1 MSEMTKSE
9 EPPDRRRSHPVDK
22 QADLRRPDI
31 GPLDRLE
38 FLTDAIFGIVMT
50 LIVLEIAVPHG
61 PESRLPAQ
69 LDALVPTFLTYALT
83 FVTLG
88 GLWFGNRTQS
98 RFIVRGDH
106 PFAWLALLMLG
117 LLALVPFSA
126 GFLARFPLTRIAVL
140 IFGLHLVVVFTLH
153 GTLWLYASFRP
164 WLLRDDVS
172 AAYRRRSRLLA
183 FLPAIGYA
191 VATALGVLFP
201 LAGLIGFLLVPL
213 PIVTGLYYR
222 GLARVERVTRSQ

>member
-1 MSEMTKSE
+1 MSEMKKSR
-9 EPPDRRRSHPVDK
+9 EPSGRRRGNAADEG
-22 QADLRRPDI
+22 ADLRRPDI

-61 PESRLPAQ
+61 PESQLPAQ

-88 GLWFGNRTQS
+88 GLWFGNRTQG
-98 RFIVRGDH
+98 RFIQRADH
-106 PFAWLALLMLG
+106 PFVWLTLLMLG

-126 GFLARFPLTRIAVL
+126 GFLARFPLSRIAVL
-140 IFGLHLVVVFTLH
+140 FFGVHLVAVFTLH
-153 GTLWLYASFRP
+153 GTLWLYASYRP

-191 VATALGVLFP
+191 VATALGALSP
-201 LAGLIGFLLVPL
+201 LVGLIGFLLVPL
-213 PIVTGLYYR
+213 PIVSGLYYR
-222 GLARVERVTRSQ
+222 GLARVERGTRTG